1 MFFNGTQKAFN
12 DLMGFHL
19 RPFEGVLTLSCHLL
33 LNNTYWESTF
43 VLKTVLFS
51 CCFTQLCFYIYFNT
65 TFAGSSEP
73 EFISNR
79 EDMFHFVFS
88 HSKKRA
94 NTHICVQKPIIL
106 P

>member
-1 MFFNGTQKAFN
+1 MSNIWRSFDTQ
-12 DLMGFHL
+12 LL
-19 RPFEGVLTLSCHLL
+19 VL
-33 LNNTYWESTF
+33 LNGIYSESTF

-51 CCFTQLCFYIYFNT
+51 CFFTQLCFYIYFNT
-65 TFAGSSEP
+65 TFGGPSEP

-79 EDMFHFVFS
+79 EDIVFS

-94 NTHICVQKPIIL
+94 NTHICVQKSINL